1 MATTEQCLMLVPLT
15 GHSPDLCLCA
25 HGLAYS
31 QPVVAEV
38 PGAGAGA
45 ALVPP
50 SATPNAVR
58 G

>member
-25 HGLAYS
+25 HGLACS
-31 QPVVAEV
+31 QPVLAELSHS
-38 PGAGAGA
+38 GA

-50 SATPNAVR
+50 MQLQMP
-58 G
+58 